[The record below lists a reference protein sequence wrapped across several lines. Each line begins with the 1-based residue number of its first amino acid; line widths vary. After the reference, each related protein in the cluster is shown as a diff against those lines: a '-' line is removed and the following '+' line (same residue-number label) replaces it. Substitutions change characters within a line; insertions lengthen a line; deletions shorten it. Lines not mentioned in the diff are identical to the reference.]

1 MPDIKQITLPTG
13 TTYDLRDSRVDT
25 LEGFTRYLGVTT
37 TELTDGAT
45 TNPIVINSESVTASS
60 GDIVLYGNSE
70 FIFDGTHWNAF
81 GDLSALGTLAYKNS
95 VAVSTT
101 ATGTVSQPTFSG
113 SETTSTGK
121 FTPSG
126 SNASSSVSGTCSV
139 TPSGSIS
146 TGTGTANYTPGGS
159 VSAPTISVSS
169 AGSTGTV
176 KEPSF
181 SVANEVLTIS
191 LTDKTVKTGDASYS
205 SSAPTFTGTGTELKF
220 TGNVSSGTISG
231 TAEAQT
237 FTGTEGDV
245 SVKGTPSGTVS
256 QPTFTGNAVSGT
268 VTYSPS

>member
-1 MPDIKQITLPTG
+1 MPDINQVTLPSG

-45 TNPIVINSESVTASS
+45 TNPIVINNESVTASS

-95 VAVSTT
+95 IAVSTT

-126 SNASSSVSGTCSV
+126 S
-139 TPSGSIS
+139 IS
-146 TGTGTANYTPGGS
+146 TGTGTANYTPAGS
-159 VSAPTISVSS
+159 VSTPTISVKT
-169 AGSTGTV
+169 AGSTASITPFGSAGTL
-176 KEPSF
+176 PSCTLPTYT
-181 SVANEVLTIS
+181 VNNGVLTITAGS
-191 LTDKTVKTGDASYS
+191 FSAGTLPSGGTAVTVKTGDAAYQSTQ
-205 SSAPTFTGTGTELKF
+205 PTFTGTGTELK
-220 TGNVSSGTISG
+220 
-231 TAEAQT
+231 